1 MKLKLL
7 ALAIASIA
15 AMATVNSSAKA
26 VVVSTASS
34 EQISSIAPAA
44 IDFDSGFGGVGSF
57 SGDFGTFTGLYS
69 GVAAPTNFTFGGSS
83 VKSSEFTSK
92 SSEFT
97 SKSGS
102 PANVQA
108 ALKFDNIA
116 IEGVPEPATWAMMI
130 IGFLGL
136 GFLGYRKSS
145 RSSGAS
151 FRIA

>member
-7 ALAIASIA
+7 ALAIASTA

-34 EQISSIAPAA
+34 EQIWSVAPTP
-44 IDFDSGFGGVGSF
+44 IDFDSGLGSVGSF
-57 SGDFGTFTGLYS
+57 SGDFGTFSGLHS
-69 GVAAPTNFTFGGSS
+69 GVAASANFTLGASS
-83 VKSSEFTSK
+83 VKSVEFI
-92 SSEFT
+92 

-102 PANVQA
+102 AANVRA
-108 ALKFDNIA
+108 PFKFDNIA

-130 IGFLGL
+130 IGFSCL
-136 GFLGYRKSS
+136 GFLSYRKSS
-145 RSSGAS
+145 QSSGAS

>member
-7 ALAIASIA
+7 ALAIACIA

-34 EQISSIAPAA
+34 EQISSVAPAA
-44 IDFDSGFGGVGSF
+44 IDFYSGFGGVASF
-57 SGDFGTFTGLYS
+57 SGDFGTFTGLP
-69 GVAAPTNFTFGGSS
+69 APTNFTFGGSS
-83 VKSSEFTSK
+83 VK

-145 RSSGAS
+145 RSFGAS

>member
-34 EQISSIAPAA
+34 EQISSVAPAA
-44 IDFDSGFGGVGSF
+44 IDFDSGFASVGSF
-57 SGDFGTFTGLYS
+57 SGDFGTFTGLHS

-83 VKSSEFTSK
+83 VKSVEFI
-92 SSEFT
+92 

>member
-34 EQISSIAPAA
+34 EQISSVAPAA

-57 SGDFGTFTGLYS
+57 SGDFGTFTGLHS

-83 VKSSEFTSK
+83 VKST
-92 SSEFT
+92 EFT

>member
-34 EQISSIAPAA
+34 EQISSVAPAA

-83 VKSSEFTSK
+83 VK